1 MHWLILAW
9 VWSHDSHILFKG
21 GWADQ
26 GWEDGRN
33 FDKAD
38 GEEGLPVISMSE
50 ETPDNL
56 CIAFLDLSY
65 CRPIASLIQVLI
77 S

>member
-1 MHWLILAW
+1 MPVI
-9 VWSHDSHILFKG
+9 SMSMSMSMS
-21 GWADQ
+21 
-26 GWEDGRN
+26 
-33 FDKAD
+33 
-38 GEEGLPVISMSE
+38 LPVISMRE

-77 S
+77 YHESSALQ

>member
-1 MHWLILAW
+1 MGVLTR
-9 VWSHDSHILFKG
+9 
-21 GWADQ
+21 
-26 GWEDGRN
+26 DGKMVGTSTSRT
-33 FDKAD
+33 
-38 GEEGLPVISMSE
+38 GREGLPVISMSE

-56 CIAFLDLSY
+56 CIAFLDLFY